1 MPVRPIQR
9 TQLSCMKASVRSS
22 KCDGVWYRSGGASR
36 SRNCVSR
43 PSIDNNAAR
52 DLCLPE
58 KRMRLTAHRDLKSL
72 AVRKLHELRDV
83 LRIAGPEYGDRLVV
97 DHVSKVISRPLQC
110 GIIEEQLAAESLQII
125 P

>member
-1 MPVRPIQR
+1 RSHEHGMPLR
-9 TQLSCMKASVRSS
+9 TCANLRDAIHAGFDDA
-22 KCDGVWYRSGGASR
+22 DGIEAAGV
-36 SRNCVSR
+36 
-43 PSIDNNAAR
+43 DNNAAR

-83 LRIAGPEYGDRLVV
+83 LRIAGPEYGDRLLV
-97 DHVSKVISRPLQC
+97 DHVSKVISRPLRC
-110 GIIEEQLAAESLQII
+110 GIIDEQLAAESLQII